1 MSSVVSGVWRQ
12 PQNTKIPS
20 ITHLFSVRVPIT
32 ANTTSTYQI
41 PANTSNPVQ
50 LSPTQAPL
58 NYSSAQNP
66 SLPNNKPQQG
76 LRFFVTDMAVRDT
89 GTALAGSGATTGATV
104 ALVDVTQ
111 SNIVVASIPFS
122 AGAFV
127 PYVRGTVQFGT
138 ASINP
143 YDQLA
148 ITFTAQTGGTPSTSI
163 GFTVDVFGY
172 FQQAV

>member
-12 PQNTKIPS
+12 AQNTKIPA
-20 ITHLFSVRVPIT
+20 ITHYFSVRVPIT
-32 ANTTSTYQI
+32 ANTTTTYQI

-76 LRFFVTDMAVRDT
+76 LRFFTTGMVVRDATSALT
-89 GTALAGSGATTGATV
+89 GAGGTPATV

-111 SNIVVASIPFS
+111 ANAVIATFTTVAGTNTPYGKVEVTNGSVIV
-122 AGAFV
+122 
-127 PYVRGTVQFGT
+127 
-138 ASINP
+138 NP

-148 ITFTAQTGGTPSTSI
+148 ITFTAQAGGTPSTAI